1 MCDVTCP
8 YRRVSQQGKIHAI
21 DVVSIFFLQAKDAQ
35 LQRMRSLM
43 DALEREMQRVRDEA
57 NAELAA

>member
-1 MCDVTCP
+1 ML
-8 YRRVSQQGKIHAI
+8 
-21 DVVSIFFLQAKDAQ
+21 FLQAKDAQ

-57 NAELAA
+57 NAELAACVVRCL